1 MLLKVF
7 RKHYLGGGILIITA
21 NEVKTKGVALFGKIL
36 QTADELV
43 INVRGKNK
51 YVVLDIERY
60 NEFRQNELDIA
71 HMKVMQDIK
80 EGRYKTQSAAEQVAE
95 LMNEL

>member
-1 MLLKVF
+1 MIV
-7 RKHYLGGGILIITA
+7 TA
-21 NEVKTKGVALFGKIL
+21 NEVKTKGVAFFGKML
-36 QTADELV
+36 EKADELV

-60 NEFRQNELDIA
+60 NEFRQNELDLA

-80 EGRYKTQSAAEQVAE
+80 EGRYKVQTAAEYTKE
-95 LMNEL
+95 LMDEL